1 MSDDEGLRVALARLE
16 GKLDSLLTLHS
27 RQGDEIEDHER
38 RLRDLES
45 SLHQLATRE
54 DIVEIERKRDAQM
67 TERQRKL
74 LAIASI
80 VIAVIVPI
88 EAAVIAVIVQS
99 ATA

>member
-27 RQGDEIEDHER
+27 RQSDDLEDHER
-38 RLRDLES
+38 RLRDLEA
-45 SLHQLATRE
+45 SLHQLATRSDLE
-54 DIVEIERKRDAQM
+54 EIEAKRDAQM
-67 TERQRKL
+67 VERQRKM

-80 VIAVIVPI
+80 ALAVIVPI
-88 EAAVIAVIVQS
+88 ESAVIAALVQS

>member
-27 RQGDEIEDHER
+27 RQGDDLEDHER
-38 RLRDLES
+38 RLRDLETS
-45 SLHQLATRE
+45 IHQLATRE

-88 EAAVIAVIVQS
+88 ESAVIAALVQS

>member
-1 MSDDEGLRVALARLE
+1 MTDDEGVRVALARLE

-45 SLHQLATRE
+45 SIHRLATRDDLE
-54 DIVEIERKRDAQM
+54 EIEAKRDAQM
-67 TERQRKL
+67 IERQRKL
-74 LAIASI
+74 LALASI

-88 EAAVIAVIVQS
+88 ESAIIAALVQS
-99 ATA
+99 ANA

>member
-74 LAIASI
+74 LGIASI

>member
-54 DIVEIERKRDAQM
+54 DIVEIERKRDSHM
-67 TERQRKL
+67 NESQRKL
-74 LAIASI
+74 LWIASI
-80 VIAVIVPI
+80 LIAVIVPI

>member
-27 RQGDEIEDHER
+27 RQSDEIEDHER

-45 SLHQLATRE
+45 SIHQLATRD
-54 DIVEIERKRDAQM
+54 DIVDIERKRDAQM

-88 EAAVIAVIVQS
+88 ESAIIAALVQS